1 MRDGYSRTDPMFT
14 GWRQGQRFDP
24 ADWDSWWRPWLDIV
38 VAARSRG
45 VIIRRARIVSE
56 PVSEYIRWEYDI
68 TFTNVEA
75 GEDVRWLPRRRAS
88 DLLLPGNDFWVF
100 DDRVVLWNH
109 FTGEGEVSPEGWE
122 MTGGSGPGQG
132 MCGRVRV
139 GVGPGGAA
147 RRLPPCLTKP
157 RCKTA
162 LWSPRLRC
170 SRPGSRSLTACG
182 RSGST
187 LD

>member
-1 MRDGYSRTDPMFT
+1 M
-14 GWRQGQRFDP
+14 
-24 ADWDSWWRPWLDIV
+24 

-56 PVSEYIRWEYDI
+56 PISEYIRWEYGI

-75 GEDVRWLPRRRAS
+75 GEDIRWLPRRRAS

-122 MTGGSGPGQG
+122 ITEDPAQVKACASAFESVWDRAVPHGDY
-132 MCGRVRV
+132 
-139 GVGPGGAA
+139 
-147 RRLPPCLTKP
+147 
-157 RCKTA
+157 
-162 LWSPRLRC
+162 
-170 SRPGSRSLTACG
+170 RPV
-182 RSGST
+182 
-187 LD
+187 